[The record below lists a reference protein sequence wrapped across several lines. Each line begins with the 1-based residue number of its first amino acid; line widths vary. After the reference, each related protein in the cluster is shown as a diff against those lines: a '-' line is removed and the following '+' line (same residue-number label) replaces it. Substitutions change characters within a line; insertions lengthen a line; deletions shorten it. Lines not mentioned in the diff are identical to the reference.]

1 MLVNRAILMHKTKI
15 FVHLVFV
22 TKYRKKI
29 LNGDIKQIVY
39 DSIADQC
46 NSMGIEIIAIR
57 IDNGDHIHLMLRL
70 KPTQSVSLV
79 VQLLK
84 EKSRYATWQSHPELR
99 QYYWYKDLLWSRGYF
114 CSTTGEASSEIVEKY
129 INSQG

>member
-1 MLVNRAILMHKTKI
+1 MHKTKI

-29 LNGDIKQIVY
+29 LDGDIKQVVY
-39 DSIADQC
+39 NSIADQC
-46 NSMGIEIIAIR
+46 KSMGIEIIAMR

-70 KPTQSVSLV
+70 RPTHSVSLV

-84 EKSRYATWQSHPELR
+84 EKSRYRAWQVHPELR
-99 QYYWYKDLLWSRGYF
+99 QHYWYKDLLWSRGYF
-114 CSTTGEASSEIVEKY
+114 CSTTGEASAEIVEKY
-129 INSQG
+129 INTQG

>member
-1 MLVNRAILMHKTKI
+1 
-15 FVHLVFV
+15 
-22 TKYRKKI
+22 
-29 LNGDIKQIVY
+29 
-39 DSIADQC
+39 
-46 NSMGIEIIAIR
+46 MGIEIIAIR

-84 EKSRYATWQSHPELR
+84 EKSRYATWQAHPELR
-99 QYYWYKDLLWSRGYF
+99 QHYWYKDLLWSRGYF
-114 CSTTGEASSEIVEKY
+114 CSTTGEASSGTVEKY